1 MNIEPLRSVHGLT
14 RFHRRVSRKR
24 YLKSKC
30 IYEYERITL
39 DIPRKYHETIK
50 PLLNQDFEIKV
61 VMERD
66 AIVITLTP
74 VKTLRHAENTPTKKA
89 Q

>member
-1 MNIEPLRSVHGLT
+1 
-14 RFHRRVSRKR
+14 
-24 YLKSKC
+24 LKSKR

-50 PLLNQDFEIKV
+50 PLLDQDFEIKV
-61 VMERD
+61 TMEKD
-66 AIVITLTP
+66 AIVVTLTP
-74 VKTLRHAENTPTKKA
+74 VKTFRQAENTPPKIT

>member
-1 MNIEPLRSVHGLT
+1 MAKL
-14 RFHRRVSRKR
+14 HRRVSRKR
-24 YLKSKC
+24 YLKSKR

-39 DIPRKYHETIK
+39 DIPRKYHEIIK
-50 PLLNQDFEIKV
+50 PLLNQDFETKV
-61 VMERD
+61 VMDKD

-74 VKTLRHAENTPTKKA
+74 VKTFRHAEKTPTKTT

>member
-1 MNIEPLRSVHGLT
+1 
-14 RFHRRVSRKR
+14 
-24 YLKSKC
+24 LKSKRV
-30 IYEYERITL
+30 YEYERITL
-39 DIPRKYHETIK
+39 DIPRKYHEIIK

-61 VMERD
+61 VMEKD

-74 VKTLRHAENTPTKKA
+74 VETFRQAENTPTKFR

>member
-1 MNIEPLRSVHGLT
+1 MMK
-14 RFHRRVSRKR
+14 FQRRVSRKR
-24 YLKSKC
+24 YLKSKR

-50 PLLNQDFEIKV
+50 PLLNQDFETKV
-61 VMERD
+61 TIEKD

-74 VKTLRHAENTPTKKA
+74 VKTFRHAENIPQKIT